1 MTEANAD
8 DTGRPKAMVAGR
20 SYAFLLGGP
29 AREGIE
35 AVLLSILALLAA
47 FALFAIFVAVQGH
60 DPVAVYRI
68 LWLGAFG
75 TSFSIEN
82 TLTLAAPI
90 ILTALCTLIPA
101 RVGLL
106 VIGAEGALIM
116 GGLGAVLAGL
126 LVTSLPGHLG
136 AVWCC
141 VIGALFGGAWVA
153 MAGALKIW
161 RCVNETIATLLLNY
175 IAIALMLHLITGPLR
190 DLSVAIK
197 AQSYAIPEAY
207 RMGDLPGSSVHWG
220 LLIGLAMVC
229 GVHILLRHTVTG
241 FSMSVLGGNRRA
253 AQMAGLNIGRL
264 TLLATGLGGAAAGL
278 AGAIEVV
285 AVHGAASESLVVG
298 FGYTGILVA
307 FLARQNPLAVVIVA
321 LIIGGIAASG
331 GLLQRRFG
339 MPDATTDLLQGMI
352 FMCVLASNA
361 LAGRLLP
368 LRG

>member
-1 MTEANAD
+1 MSRSEAEDA
-8 DTGRPKAMVAGR
+8 TRRALSPAGPN
-20 SYAFLLGGP
+20 YAVLLGGP

-35 AVLLSILALLAA
+35 AVALSILALIAA
-47 FALFAIFVAVQGH
+47 FALFAVFVAVQGH
-60 DPVAVYRI
+60 DPVAVYQI

-101 RVGLL
+101 RIGLL
-106 VIGAEGALIM
+106 VIGGEGALIM
-116 GGLGAVLAGL
+116 GGLGAVLAGM
-126 LVTSLPGHLG
+126 TITGLPGHIGILWCALAG
-136 AVWCC
+136 AV
-141 VIGALFGGAWVA
+141 FGGAWMA
-153 MAGALKIW
+153 MAGALKHW
-161 RCVNETIATLLLNY
+161 RGVNETISTLLLNY
-175 IAIALMLHLITGPLR
+175 IAIAVMFHLVTGPLR
-190 DLSVAIK
+190 DLDVAIK
-197 AQSYAIPEAY
+197 AQSYAIPESYA
-207 RMGDLPGSSVHWG
+207 MGDLPGWSVHWG
-220 LLIGLAMVC
+220 LVIGVAVIA
-229 GVHILLRHTVTG
+229 GAHVLLRHTVTG

-253 AQMAGLNIGRL
+253 AQMAGLDIGRL
-264 TLLATGLGGAAAGL
+264 TLLATALGGVAAGL

-285 AVHGAASESLVVG
+285 AVHGAVSGSLAVG

-339 MPDATTDLLQGMI
+339 LPDAATDLLLGMI
-352 FMCVLASNA
+352 FLSVLASNA

-368 LRG
+368 ARR